1 MQQSKVSVKYSE
13 ENSVF
18 GRVSYY
24 LLLEFLWEGVG
35 WGGRLFEAGRLLT
48 FSAFRMGAYLRWV
61 LIRGWALIR
70 INMVVEGTVKSPF
83 VATLRKRKIRFLYSS
98 IHF

>member
-1 MQQSKVSVKYSE
+1 MKKTPSSGGSLIISYWS
-13 ENSVF
+13 F
-18 GRVSYY
+18 CGR
-24 LLLEFLWEGVG
+24 ECGG
-35 WGGRLFEAGRLLT
+35 GGRLFEAGRLLT

>member
-24 LLLEFLWEGVG
+24 LLLEFFVRGSGV
-35 WGGRLFEAGRLLT
+35 
-48 FSAFRMGAYLRWV
+48 
-61 LIRGWALIR
+61 GWALIR
-70 INMVVEGTVKSPF
+70 DWALINF
-83 VATLRKRKIRFLYSS
+83 FCL
-98 IHF
+98 

>member
-24 LLLEFLWEGVG
+24 LLLEFLWEEVG
-35 WGGRLFEAGRLLT
+35 WV
-48 FSAFRMGAYLRWV
+48 GAYSRLGAYQLFLR
-61 LIRGWALIR
+61 LGWALTR
-70 INMVVEGTVKSPF
+70 GG
-83 VATLRKRKIRFLYSS
+83 R
-98 IHF
+98 